1 MPIEFSGPLLL
12 TSHAGE
18 YRPLGFGGEPVHG
31 NYRKLAAVIESRLGP
46 AAARYLAR
54 PEIHEASRSIGWHAT
69 VDGPVRRWSEL
80 TPTEQANLGPVFE
93 SLQAK
98 LQGLVH
104 DLEAAGPSTR
114 GAQENFGH
122 ALRLA
127 LRSPGMDNLFFVGG
141 QPVLTLWGFEGGS
154 GSGFD
159 SLSFRPQVNRSIP
172 AAEVAVVA
180 ARPWWRWL
188 LWLLGL
194 LLLLLLLLFL
204 LHSCLRVPVPL
215 VDKFLPQSLAPVPD
229 TPETP
234 NPTPNGTTVVGPNG
248 TTTVGPG
255 GTATGT
261 ENGTV
266 TVPGEAGTTTG
277 TTTPGSEGVVPGTTP
292 GTEGTTN
299 GVEPDQ
305 GTQNQ
310 GNQNQGNQNQNPE
323 TQTPNDQN
331 QANKNQADQNKA
343 DQNKENPNQSA
354 QDKNKQNQEQQNQQ
368 NNQNSQNQP
377 PNPQQPQ
384 NQAEQNQPPNPEANG
399 LNQPTQGL
407 KIPPPGSTG
416 QSLGFLQGEWRS
428 KSGLFDRATGKP
440 LRQTYSFDNQGNG
453 TVTIYRS
460 DSSQCKGQAQ
470 AQLSGKGGLTIQ
482 DSGPIACPD
491 GTSYAPSVTKCTQ
504 GSTGDATC
512 TGVNKS
518 GSTYHV
524 EIVR

>member
-1 MPIEFSGPLLL
+1 
-12 TSHAGE
+12 
-18 YRPLGFGGEPVHG
+18 LGFGGEPVHG
-31 NYRKLAAVIESRLGP
+31 NYRKLATVIESRLGP

-54 PEIHEASRSIGWHAT
+54 PEMHEASRSIGWHAT

-80 TPTEQANLGPVFE
+80 TPTEQASLGPVFE

-98 LQGLVH
+98 LQGLVR
-104 DLEAAGPSTR
+104 DLEAAGPSNR
-114 GAQENFGH
+114 GAQESFGH

-127 LRSPGMDNLFFVGG
+127 LRSPGMDNLFFVG
-141 QPVLTLWGFEGGS
+141 FEGGT

-159 SLSFRPQVNRSIP
+159 SLTFRPQVNRSLP
-172 AAEVAVVA
+172 ATEVAVVA

-215 VDKFLPQSLAPVPD
+215 VDKFLPQSLAPVPE
-229 TPETP
+229 TPEAP
-234 NPTPNGTTVVGPNG
+234 NPAPNGTTVVGPNG
-248 TTTVGPG
+248 TTTVVPG

-277 TTTPGSEGVVPGTTP
+277 TTTPGSEGVAPGTTP

-299 GVEPDQ
+299 GTETQPDL

-310 GNQNQGNQNQNPE
+310 GNQNLGNQNQNPE

-331 QANKNQADQNKA
+331 QADKNQA
-343 DQNKENPNQSA
+343 DQNKENPNQTA
-354 QDKNKQNQEQQNQQ
+354 QDKNKQNQEPQ
-368 NNQNSQNQP
+368 NNQNAPNQP

-384 NQAEQNQPPNPEANG
+384 NQAEQNQVQQNQSANPEANG

-416 QSLGFLQGEWRS
+416 QNLGFLQGEWRS

-491 GTSYAPSVTKCTQ
+491 GTSYAPSVTKCVQ

>member
-31 NYRKLAAVIESRLGP
+31 NYRKLAAVIETRLGP

-54 PEIHEASRSIGWHAT
+54 PEMHEASRSIGWHAT
-69 VDGPVRRWSEL
+69 VDGPVRRWGEL
-80 TPTEQANLGPVFE
+80 TPTEQASLGPVFE

-98 LQGLVH
+98 LQGLVR

-127 LRSPGMDNLFFVGG
+127 LRSPGMDSLFFVGD
-141 QPVLTLWGFEGGS
+141 QPVLALWGFEGGTD
-154 GSGFD
+154 SGFD
-159 SLSFRPQVNRSIP
+159 SLTFRPQVNRSLP
-172 AAEVAVVA
+172 ATEVAVVA
-180 ARPWWRWL
+180 ARPWWRWI
-188 LWLLGL
+188 LWLLCL

-215 VDKFLPQSLAPVPD
+215 VDKFLPQSLAPVPE

-234 NPTPNGTTVVGPNG
+234 NPTPNGTTVVGP
-248 TTTVGPG
+248 
-255 GTATGT
+255 
-261 ENGTV
+261 
-266 TVPGEAGTTTG
+266 TG

-343 DQNKENPNQSA
+343 D
-354 QDKNKQNQEQQNQQ
+354 KNKQNQEQQNQQ

-377 PNPQQPQ
+377 PNSQQPQ

-416 QSLGFLQGEWRS
+416 QSLGFLQGEWSS

-482 DSGPIACPD
+482 D
-491 GTSYAPSVTKCTQ
+491 
-504 GSTGDATC
+504 
-512 TGVNKS
+512 
-518 GSTYHV
+518 
-524 EIVR
+524 

>member
-54 PEIHEASRSIGWHAT
+54 PEMHEASRSIGWHAI

-127 LRSPGMDNLFFVGG
+127 LRSPGMDNLFFVGA
-141 QPVLTLWGFEGGS
+141 QPVLVLWGFEGTS
-154 GSGFD
+154 GSSFD

-172 AAEVAVVA
+172 ATEVAVVA

-215 VDKFLPQSLAPVPD
+215 VDKFLPQSMAPVPE

-234 NPTPNGTTVVGPNG
+234 NSPNGTTVVGPNG
-248 TTTVGPG
+248 TTTVVPG

-266 TVPGEAGTTTG
+266 TVPGGEAGTTTG
-277 TTTPGSEGVVPGTTP
+277 TTTPGNEGQAPGTTP

-305 GTQNQ
+305 GI
-310 GNQNQGNQNQNPE
+310 QNQGNQNQNPE

-331 QANKNQADQNKA
+331 QADKNQA
-343 DQNKENPNQSA
+343 DQNKENPNQTA
-354 QDKNKQNQEQQNQQ
+354 QDKNKQNQVPQNQEQQ

-384 NQAEQNQPPNPEANG
+384 NQTGQNQPPNPEANG
-399 LNQPTQGL
+399 LNQPTQSL

-416 QSLGFLQGEWRS
+416 QSLGFLQGEWKS

-440 LRQTYSFDNQGNG
+440 LRQTHSFDNQGNG

-482 DSGPIACPD
+482 DSGPITCPD
-491 GTSYAPSVTKCTQ
+491 GTSYAPSVTKCVQ

-518 GSTYHV
+518 GSKYHV

>member
-1 MPIEFSGPLLL
+1 M
-12 TSHAGE
+12 
-18 YRPLGFGGEPVHG
+18 GFGGEPVHG
-31 NYRKLAAVIESRLGP
+31 NYRKLTAVIESRLGP

-54 PEIHEASRSIGWHAT
+54 PEMHEASRSIGWHAT

-80 TPTEQANLGPVFE
+80 TPTEQASLGPVFE

-98 LQGLVH
+98 LQGLVR
-104 DLEAAGPSTR
+104 DLEAAGPSNR
-114 GAQENFGH
+114 GAQESFGH

-127 LRSPGMDNLFFVGG
+127 LRSPGMDNLFFVGD
-141 QPVLTLWGFEGGS
+141 QPVLALWGFEGGTD
-154 GSGFD
+154 SGFD
-159 SLSFRPQVNRSIP
+159 SLTFRPQVNRSLP
-172 AAEVAVVA
+172 ATEVAVVA
-180 ARPWWRWL
+180 ARPWWRWV

-215 VDKFLPQSLAPVPD
+215 VDKFLPQSLAPVPE
-229 TPETP
+229 TPEAP
-234 NPTPNGTTVVGPNG
+234 NPAPNGTTVVGPNG
-248 TTTVGPG
+248 TTTVVPG

-277 TTTPGSEGVVPGTTP
+277 TTTPGSEGVAPGTTP

-299 GVEPDQ
+299 GTETQPDL

-310 GNQNQGNQNQNPE
+310 GNQNLGNQNQNPE

-331 QANKNQADQNKA
+331 QADKNQA
-343 DQNKENPNQSA
+343 DQNKENPNQTA
-354 QDKNKQNQEQQNQQ
+354 QDKNKQNQEPQ
-368 NNQNSQNQP
+368 NNQNAPNQP

-384 NQAEQNQPPNPEANG
+384 NQAEQNQVQQNQSANPEANG

-416 QSLGFLQGEWRS
+416 QSLGFLQGEWKS

-491 GTSYAPSVTKCTQ
+491 GTSYAPSVTNCTQ

-518 GSTYHV
+518 GSKYHV